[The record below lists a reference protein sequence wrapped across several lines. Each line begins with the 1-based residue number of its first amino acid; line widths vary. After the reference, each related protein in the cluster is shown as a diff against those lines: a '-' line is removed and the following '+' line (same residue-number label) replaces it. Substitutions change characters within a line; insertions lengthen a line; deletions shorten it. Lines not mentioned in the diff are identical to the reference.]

1 MLRTGMVILAAVLA
15 LTVAFSG
22 CGRGK
27 PDLVVYSARGQELI
41 QPLFDAYHA
50 ESGVRIQAHSDKE
63 GPLIQR
69 LKAEGASSPAD
80 ILITVDVG
88 NLWQAQQEGLFEPL
102 RSSVLESRIPAH
114 LRDPQG
120 HWFGY
125 SVRARTLVYH
135 TGRVK
140 PAELV
145 GYADLAHPRWKG
157 RLVLRTSKKVYNQS
171 LIAHFIAADGE
182 ARTLGLLQG
191 WVRNLAAEPFASD
204 KQVMEAIAAGQGD
217 VGLVNT
223 YYYGR
228 LLQKDPSLPLKLFW
242 ADQKGRG
249 VHVNVSGAGL
259 LKSSRR
265 KAEAQRF
272 LEWLAGDAAQRLFAD
287 GNLEYPAVAGVEPA
301 PAVAAWGAFKQDQ
314 RDLSEAGR
322 LQARAIQLMDQ
333 AGYR

>member
-1 MLRTGMVILAAVLA
+1 MFKATLAALAAVLV
-15 LTVAFSG
+15 LGLGFSG
-22 CGRGK
+22 CGRAK

-50 ESGVRIQAHSDKE
+50 ETGVRIQAHSDKE

-102 RSSVLESRIPAH
+102 RSPLLEGRIPAH

-135 TGRVK
+135 PGRVK
-140 PAELV
+140 PSELV

-157 RLVLRTSKKVYNQS
+157 RLALRTSKKVYNQS
-171 LIAHFIAADGE
+171 LVAMFIAADGE
-182 ARTLGLLQG
+182 AKTLAMLQG
-191 WVRNLAAEPFASD
+191 WVRNLVAEPFASD
-204 KQVMEAIAAGQGD
+204 NQVMEAIAAGQGD

-228 LLQKDPSLPLKLFW
+228 LLQKDPELPLKLFW

-249 VHVNVSGAGL
+249 VHVNVSGAGM

-272 LEWLAGDAAQRLFAD
+272 LEWLAGDTAQRLFAD
-287 GNLEYPAVAGVEPA
+287 GNLEYPAAEGVSPA
-301 PAVAAWGAFKQDQ
+301 PAVAAWGAFKQDRQ
-314 RDLSEAGR
+314 GLGQAGR
-322 LQARAIQLMDQ
+322 LQARAIQLMDK